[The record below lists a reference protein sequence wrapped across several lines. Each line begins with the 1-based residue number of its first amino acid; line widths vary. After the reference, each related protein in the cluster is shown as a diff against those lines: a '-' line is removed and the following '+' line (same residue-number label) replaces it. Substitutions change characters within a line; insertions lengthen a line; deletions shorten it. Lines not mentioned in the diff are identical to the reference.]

1 MQYLISIIIQFVL
14 GERFRQIVTDFL
26 AKLLKKSLKVKRS
39 RPKKNR
45 DKKRKKR
52 KDKQMEATIQ
62 QIQEE
67 LKSRIPNPENALIE
81 KEGVKYFL
89 SLDED
94 GLRNVPGELSYC
106 GLEQETFSDEYLKF
120 NPSAPVESVR
130 EIPTLGVKGA
140 ADLIEDFMEWYFTK
154 PPKRNFYALPPL
166 LWNIVCNASFLAP
179 HPTVAFVQR
188 LIGDPKPDGIW
199 GSGTTARVTEFFEN
213 ATVPTIYQFAVD
225 FTSLVKDRYVDIA
238 KRNPE
243 HAETLGGWNARADRQ
258 VALLEAFIEN
268 QSTEADE
275 PTEDT
280 PPEIIPTTTTQM
292 RANAD
297 PVEEE
302 QEEVPGQ
309 HHLVDGASFDQLVAA
324 LEKNNELTQELID
337 LQRKGLEVSQAPT
350 PAAAEEDQEESEG
363 KQGALQAGANS
374 AKKVLG
380 AAESL
385 TEAATNPAGT
395 AKKLLDTLL

>member
-1 MQYLISIIIQFVL
+1 MQYLISIVIQFVL

-26 AKLLKKSLKVKRS
+26 AKTLKKSLKTKRS
-39 RPKKNR
+39 RQKKKRGKNR
-45 DKKRKKR
+45 KRKHK
-52 KDKQMEATIQ
+52 KMEATIQ
-62 QIQEE
+62 EIQEE
-67 LKSRIPNPENALIE
+67 LKSRIPNPQNALIE

-106 GLEQETFSDEYLKF
+106 GLEQETFSDEYLKY

-130 EIPTLGVKGA
+130 DIPTLGVEGA

-166 LWNIVCNASFLAP
+166 LWNVVCNSSFLAP
-179 HPTVAFVQR
+179 HPTIARVQR

-213 ATVPTIYQFAVD
+213 ATVPTIFQFAKD
-225 FTSLVKDRYVDIA
+225 FTDLIKDRYVDLGE
-238 KRNPE
+238 RSPE
-243 HAETLGGWNARADRQ
+243 FAETCDAWCERADRQ
-258 VALLEAFIEN
+258 VALLEEFIEN
-268 QSTEADE
+268 QSSEV
-275 PTEDT
+275 
-280 PPEIIPTTTTQM
+280 
-292 RANAD
+292 N
-297 PVEEE
+297 EEE
-302 QEEVPGQ
+302 SRTPQLATQEEIEEDEQQQREVPGQ

-337 LQRKGLEVSQAPT
+337 LQRQSLESTPTST
-350 PAAAEEDQEESEG
+350 PAAAEEDQEDQDNPEG
-363 KQGALQAGANS
+363 QGALQAGANS

-385 TEAATNPAGT
+385 TKAATNPAGT
-395 AKKLLDTLL
+395 AKKLLDELL